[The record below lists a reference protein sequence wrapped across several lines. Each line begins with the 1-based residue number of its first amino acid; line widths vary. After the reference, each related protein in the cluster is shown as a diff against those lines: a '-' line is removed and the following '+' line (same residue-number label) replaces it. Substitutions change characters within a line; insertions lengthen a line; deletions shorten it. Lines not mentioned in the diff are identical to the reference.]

1 MTRAVVVDGP
11 DTGFAL
17 ADVDVDAPG
26 RGEVRVAMAAS
37 GICGSDLHVLH
48 GRTNAGVY
56 PSLLGHEGA
65 GVVEA
70 AGEGVQGF
78 TPGMRVI
85 LSMGASCGR
94 CARCAVG
101 EAVLC
106 EDPGR
111 GNRLQGL
118 MGDGSARVHR
128 GDDVIHPFVGCGTL
142 AEHAV
147 MPAHELI
154 PLPDDVPFEVACLTA
169 CGVTTGLGAA
179 INVAQVWPGAT
190 VLVIGCGGVGLN
202 VIQGC
207 RLSGAARIV
216 AADTNPAKL
225 DLAAGMGATD
235 LVDTTGTSLTDGVR
249 ALFPRGVDIAFEVVG
264 VPELVAQALELTRPG
279 GTCVAVGSNP
289 PGSVFQI
296 PAATLFPQRRLL
308 GCMAGGNV
316 PRREIPRIIELYR
329 SGLLELDSLVGAR
342 FPLDDVGEAIA
353 VAESG
358 AVARAVVIFP

>member
-1 MTRAVVVDGP
+1 MTRAVVVEGP
-11 DTGFAL
+11 DSGASL
-17 ADVDVDAPG
+17 VEVSVDAPG
-26 RGEVRVAMAAS
+26 PGEVHVALAAS

-48 GRTNAGVY
+48 GRTNAGVW
-56 PSLLGHEGA
+56 PCVLGHEGA
-65 GVVEA
+65 GVIDAV
-70 AGEGVQGF
+70 GPGVLGLE
-78 TPGMRVI
+78 PGTRVI
-85 LSMGASCGR
+85 MTMGASCGR

-111 GNRLQGL
+111 GNRLHGL

-128 GDDVIHPFVGCGTL
+128 GDEVLHPFVGCGTL

-147 MPAHELI
+147 VPAHELI
-154 PLPDDVPFEVACLTA
+154 PLADDIPFEVACLTA

-179 INVAQVWPGAT
+179 FNIAQVWPGAT

-202 VIQGC
+202 VIQGA

-216 AADTNPAKL
+216 AVDTAPANL
-225 DLAAGMGATD
+225 ELARRVGATD
-235 LVDTTGTSLTDGVR
+235 TATDLADVRDLV
-249 ALFPRGVDIAFEVVG
+249 PRGVDIAFEVVG
-264 VPELVAQALELTRPG
+264 VPELVATALELTRPG

-316 PRREIPRIIELYR
+316 PRREIPRILDLYR
-329 SGLLELDSLVGAR
+329 AGKLDLDVLVGTTM
-342 FPLDDVGEAIA
+342 PLDDIDKAIA

-358 AVARAVVIFP
+358 EVARAVVTF

>member
-1 MTRAVVVDGP
+1 V
-11 DTGFAL
+11 
-17 ADVDVDAPG
+17 
-26 RGEVRVAMAAS
+26 
-37 GICGSDLHVLH
+37 
-48 GRTNAGVY
+48 
-56 PSLLGHEGA
+56 LGHEGA
-65 GVVEA
+65 GVVDA
-70 AGEGVQGF
+70 IGSGVTAF
-78 TPGMRVI
+78 SPGDRVI
-85 LSMGASCGR
+85 MTMGASCGR

-128 GDDVIHPFVGCGTL
+128 GKEVLHPFVGSGTL

-147 MPAHELI
+147 VPAHELI
-154 PLPDDVPFEVACLTA
+154 PLENDIPFEVACLTA

-179 INVAQVWPGAT
+179 FNIAQVWPGAT

-202 VIQGC
+202 VIQGS

-216 AADTNPAKL
+216 AMDTNPAKL
-225 DLAAGMGATD
+225 ELARRVGATD
-235 LVDTTGTSLTDGVR
+235 AVESLEDVR
-249 ALFPRGVDIAFEVVG
+249 ARFPRGVDIAFEVVG
-264 VPELVAQALELTRPG
+264 VPELVAAALELTRTG

-296 PAATLFPQRRLL
+296 PAQTLFPQRRLL

-316 PRREIPRIIELYR
+316 PRREIPRILDLYR
-329 SGLLELDSLVGAR
+329 AGRLDLDILVGTTL
-342 FPLDDVGEAIA
+342 PLDDVDKAIA

-358 AVARAVVIFP
+358 EVARAVVTFY